1 MVKRYPLLEIVSAH
15 GRKAAAIGAALAL
28 VVAAGLGVIGVG
40 APLVIA
46 AALAA
51 PVLYVAL
58 RLVAEIVEVIADT
71 LMPR

>member
-15 GRKAAAIGAALAL
+15 GRKAAAIGAALVL
-28 VVAAGLGVIGVG
+28 VVAAGLDVIGVS
-40 APLVIA
+40 APLVIT

>member
-15 GRKAAAIGAALAL
+15 GRKAAAIGAVLVL
-28 VVAAGLGVIGVG
+28 VVAAGLGVIGVS
-40 APLVIA
+40 APLVIT